1 MVRRIYVEKKRG
13 FDVEAEELFSSI
25 KDDLHLKGLKKL
37 RILNRYDIDGIDD
50 ATYEA
55 AKFTVFAEPA
65 IDMLY
70 EEKMPD
76 DTRSAIFF
84 AVEYLPGQYDQRA
97 DSAAQCIKLMSGGRK
112 QAEDGRDA
120 GDAVVKFARVIVLEG
135 RLSSKEKEAVKNY
148 CVNPVDSRIAA
159 VEKPENLE
167 MEQTEPEDV
176 ASIEGFT
183 DMTEP
188 ELEAYRKE
196 MGFAMSAEDIKFVQ
210 EYYRDTEKRQPT
222 VTEIKVIDTYWSDHC
237 RHTTFNTALY
247 DIEFEESPYGSIVK
261 EAFERYLDMRK
272 DVYGDRQKDL
282 CLMDMACIGAK
293 YLKKH
298 GKADDIDES
307 EEINAC
313 SIKVKAKIDG
323 KDEDWL
329 VMFKNETHNHP
340 TEIEP
345 FGGAATCLGG
355 AIRDPL
361 SGRVYV
367 YQAMRVTGA
376 ADPRKPLEETLAGK
390 LPQRKITREAAS
402 GYSSYGNQIGLATGL
417 VDELYH
423 EDYVAKRMEI
433 GAVVGAAPADH
444 VDRRRPEKGDVIIL
458 VGGRTGRDGCGGA
471 TGSSKEHTEESILEC
486 GAEVQKGNPPVERNI
501 QRMFR
506 RKEVAT
512 LIKRCNDFGA
522 GGVSVAIGE
531 LADGLEIN
539 LDLVPKKYEGL
550 DGTELRYRITGED
563 GV

>member
-1 MVRRIYVEKKRG
+1 M
-13 FDVEAEELFSSI
+13 
-25 KDDLHLKGLKKL
+25 
-37 RILNRYDIDGIDD
+37 
-50 ATYEA
+50 
-55 AKFTVFAEPA
+55 FAEPA

-112 QAEDGRDA
+112 QAEDGQDA

-261 EAFERYLDMRK
+261 EAFE
-272 DVYGDRQKDL
+272 
-282 CLMDMACIGAK
+282 
-293 YLKKH
+293 
-298 GKADDIDES
+298 
-307 EEINAC
+307 
-313 SIKVKAKIDG
+313 KI
-323 KDEDWL
+323 
-329 VMFKNETHNHP
+329 
-340 TEIEP
+340 
-345 FGGAATCLGG
+345 
-355 AIRDPL
+355 
-361 SGRVYV
+361 S
-367 YQAMRVTGA
+367 
-376 ADPRKPLEETLAGK
+376 
-390 LPQRKITREAAS
+390 
-402 GYSSYGNQIGLATGL
+402 
-417 VDELYH
+417 
-423 EDYVAKRMEI
+423 
-433 GAVVGAAPADH
+433 
-444 VDRRRPEKGDVIIL
+444 
-458 VGGRTGRDGCGGA
+458 
-471 TGSSKEHTEESILEC
+471 
-486 GAEVQKGNPPVERNI
+486 
-501 QRMFR
+501 
-506 RKEVAT
+506 
-512 LIKRCNDFGA
+512 
-522 GGVSVAIGE
+522 
-531 LADGLEIN
+531 
-539 LDLVPKKYEGL
+539 
-550 DGTELRYRITGED
+550 
-563 GV
+563 